1 VARLHKVSTLSIFKL
16 LENFRAL
23 QAETPPTGREVRFY
37 CDYRDILLLCIELLT
52 SMGLSQLGISEA
64 AIDFAAEDR
73 FLADALLKGV
83 DESMLVT
90 LYATVET
97 LGLAVVSY
105 SGTHIRNFN
114 ESDPST
120 GHRAFMLPAMDLEDE
135 DIKATSIISFRRRR
149 LMCMDAFLG
158 NREVWVFQ
166 EGSDVSRNEP
176 LWLSTGI
183 EELNDLWGPCWKSV
197 RDAEPDQIQS
207 IEIGNGCILPWYNG
221 YGHRPEDNLS
231 SFLPPLGWNEVYSHW
246 IPSNDWDDAA
256 VQKGQ
261 QFLERKYFIE
271 SSRFLIGASPY
282 TGLAINAS
290 CKPSKADLVWKK
302 TRLEEKNALR
312 IPKTSYA
319 RRFKDS
325 HSYQITANIPIAGS
339 HTQALSYKRQE
350 GLDRKSALVERWR
363 NNSGNPGEL
372 EDFSGVEVSICTQNA
387 CRMRLLSILGSDTMR
402 DYLHGIAFAWPTKR
416 FESDYFEAMKS
427 RRRFRKFWN
436 RHLSFSNKIS
446 SAVSMCLDIL
456 QMTGVNRDNGELGAL
471 WVAEFEDEK
480 YQYYSDDDDESADD
494 MSDARSDAGS
504 RHASFSGPME
514 TRMPFKKVE
523 EVIVTLFRSEYT
535 WTGFLRDSPETI
547 TLAIVTSSCLEAIDD
562 RAVGR
567 RCKRGWWEEGK
578 YVTVGGFPVIQTSL
592 FVNEAILES
601 SQLVSERVS
610 RRSRRY
616 PSCRLWNTDGL
627 QESSRFSL
635 GDHGTLE
642 VTVLPTKCCPV
653 AIMAWS
659 DVKSS
664 TWNEIKEV
672 GVNEQLLG
680 RSREPHHKEHISG
693 VWETQPLPVLIMS
706 KSKKET
712 IL

>member
-1 VARLHKVSTLSIFKL
+1 
-16 LENFRAL
+16 
-23 QAETPPTGREVRFY
+23 
-37 CDYRDILLLCIELLT
+37 
-52 SMGLSQLGISEA
+52 
-64 AIDFAAEDR
+64 
-73 FLADALLKGV
+73 
-83 DESMLVT
+83 
-90 LYATVET
+90 
-97 LGLAVVSY
+97 
-105 SGTHIRNFN
+105 
-114 ESDPST
+114 
-120 GHRAFMLPAMDLEDE
+120 
-135 DIKATSIISFRRRR
+135 
-149 LMCMDAFLG
+149 
-158 NREVWVFQ
+158 
-166 EGSDVSRNEP
+166 VSRNEP
-176 LWLSTGI
+176 LWLATSI

-197 RDAEPDQIQS
+197 RDAELDEIQS

-221 YGHRPEDNLS
+221 YGHNPEDNRS
-231 SFLPPLGWNEVYSHW
+231 SFLPPLDRDEVYSHW
-246 IPSNDWDDAA
+246 ILSKDWDDAV
-256 VQKGQ
+256 VQEGQ
-261 QFLERKYFIE
+261 QGLERKHFIE

-282 TGLAINAS
+282 TGLAVNAS

-350 GLDRKSALVERWR
+350 GLDRKSALIERWR

-402 DYLHGIAFAWPTKR
+402 DYLRGISFAWPTKK

-427 RRRFRKFWN
+427 RRKFRKFWN
-436 RHLSFSNKIS
+436 RHLSHSNKIS
-446 SAVSMCLDIL
+446 SAVSICLDIL
-456 QMTGVNRDNGELGAL
+456 QMTGVNQDNGELGAL

-480 YQYYSDDDDESADD
+480 YQYYSDDDDDDESDDD
-494 MSDARSDAGS
+494 MGDARLDSAS
-504 RHASFSGPME
+504 RHALFTEPME

-562 RAVGR
+562 RTVGR
-567 RCKRGWWEEGK
+567 RCKRGWWEDGK
-578 YVTVGGFPVIQTSL
+578 YVTVRGFPVIQTSL

-601 SQLVSERVS
+601 SQLVSHRLP
-610 RRSRRY
+610 RRSRGY
-616 PSCRLWNTDGL
+616 PSYRGWNTEGL

-642 VTVLPTKCCPV
+642 VTVVPTECCPV
-653 AIMAWS
+653 TIMAWS

-664 TWNEIKEV
+664 TWNEMKEV
-672 GVNEQLLG
+672 GFNEQLLG